1 LWNFFIVMIT
11 PVLITSIGWGTY
23 LLFAALNFCFLPVIY
38 FFYPETSG
46 RSLEEI
52 DLIFAKGYI
61 QNKSYVTAAKEL
73 PMLDDR
79 EIEQYSRELGVDMM
93 DEEAGSS
100 DGSIKEKQR
109 VQEDLMPQRGAQA

>member
-1 LWNFFIVMIT
+1 MIT

-23 LLFAALNFCFLPVIY
+23 LFFAVLNAMFLPVIY

-61 QNKSYVTAAKEL
+61 EKKSYVTAAKEL
-73 PMLDDR
+73 PQLDDR
-79 EIEQYSRELGVDMM
+79 EIAQYSRDLGVDMM

-100 DGSIKEKQR
+100 DDSIKEKRRVEENLMTQR
-109 VQEDLMPQRGAQA
+109 NAQA

>member
-1 LWNFFIVMIT
+1 MIT

-23 LLFAALNFCFLPVIY
+23 LLFAVLNALFLPVIF

-61 QNKSYVTAAKEL
+61 EKKSYVTAAQEL

-79 EIEQYSRELGVDMM
+79 EIEQYSRDLGVDMM

-100 DGSIKEKQR
+100 DDSIKEKRRVEENLMTQR
-109 VQEDLMPQRGAQA
+109 NAQA

>member
-1 LWNFFIVMIT
+1 MIT

-23 LLFAALNFCFLPVIY
+23 LFFAVLNAMFLPVIY

-61 QNKSYVTAAKEL
+61 EKKSYVTAAQEL
-73 PMLDDR
+73 PQLDDR
-79 EIEQYSRELGVDMM
+79 EIEQYSRDLGVDMM

-100 DGSIKEKQR
+100 DGSIKEKRRVEENLMTQR
-109 VQEDLMPQRGAQA
+109 NAQA